1 MLTPVKKIIKK
12 DPKFEVGGNVR
23 MSKYRNI
30 FAKGYLRNCSEE
42 V

>member
-1 MLTPVKKIIKK
+1 MLTPVKKINKK
-12 DPKFEVGGNVR
+12 DPKFEVGGHVR

-30 FAKGYLRNCSEE
+30 FAKGYLPNCSEE